1 MAEMSYKTFKN
12 EIRLSRLGM
21 GNMRLPVKMG
31 EPGEPIDY
39 EAAKE
44 IIDQAMKAGINYYDT
59 AYIYHGGKSEEFV
72 GKALKE
78 YTRDSYYVAD
88 KFNYQA
94 NPDYKEQFA
103 QQLNRL
109 EMERIDFYLIHGV
122 QDYFIEEAISC
133 GCISYFDQMKKEGKI
148 RYFGFSFHGTPQA
161 LKKMLGAYSWD
172 FVQIQLNYYDWFFES
187 AKELYE
193 ILTEANIPIM
203 VMEPVH
209 GGLLADL
216 GAEANEILKEEKP
229 DYSIASWALYEILTE
244 ANIPIMVM
252 EPVHGGLLADL
263 GAEANEIL
271 KEEKPDYSIASW
283 AIRWVKSL
291 PGVQVILSGMS
302 DPVQLWDN
310 VKTISETADI
320 TETEKKSLE
329 KAAAIVRANTAV
341 PCTKCRYCVPNC
353 PMELN
358 IPLLLS
364 QYNDAKL
371 SGTWRLNNL
380 ESIVKEKLPS
390 ACISCGTCT
399 GYCPQNF
406 DIPHYMAELAEMM
419 LSLS

>member
-72 GKALKE
+72 GKVLKE
-78 YTRDSYYVAD
+78 YPRDSYYVAD

-109 EMERIDFYLIHGV
+109 GMERIDFYLIHGV
-122 QDYFIEEAISC
+122 QDYFIEEAINC

-161 LKKMLGAYSWD
+161 LKKMLEVYEWD

-216 GAEANEILKEEKP
+216 GAEANGILKEEKP
-229 DYSIASWALYEILTE
+229 D
-244 ANIPIMVM
+244 
-252 EPVHGGLLADL
+252 H
-263 GAEANEIL
+263 
-271 KEEKPDYSIASW
+271 SIASW

>member
-21 GNMRLPVKMG
+21 GNMRLPVKMR

-44 IIDQAMKAGINYYDT
+44 VIDQAMKAGINYYDT

-229 DYSIASWALYEILTE
+229 DYSIASWA
-244 ANIPIMVM
+244 
-252 EPVHGGLLADL
+252 
-263 GAEANEIL
+263 
-271 KEEKPDYSIASW
+271 
-283 AIRWVKSL
+283 IRWVKSL

-371 SGTWRLNNL
+371 SGIWRLNNL
-380 ESIVKEKLPS
+380 ESIVKDKLPS

-406 DIPHYMAELAEMM
+406 DIPHYMTELAEMM

>member
-78 YTRDSYYVAD
+78 YPRDSYYVAD

-94 NPDYKEQFA
+94 NPDYKAQFA

-109 EMERIDFYLIHGV
+109 GMERIDFYLIHGV
-122 QDYFIEEAISC
+122 QDYFIEEAINC

-148 RYFGFSFHGTPQA
+148 RYFGFSFHRTPQA
-161 LKKMLGAYSWD
+161 LKKMLEVYEWD

-216 GAEANEILKEEKP
+216 GAEAN
-229 DYSIASWALYEILTE
+229 
-244 ANIPIMVM
+244 
-252 EPVHGGLLADL
+252 GF
-263 GAEANEIL
+263 L

-406 DIPHYMAELAEMM
+406 DIPHYMAELTDKK
-419 LSLS
+419 

>member
-44 IIDQAMKAGINYYDT
+44 VIDQAMKAGINYYDT

-78 YTRDSYYVAD
+78 YPRDSYYVAD

-193 ILTEANIPIM
+193 ILI
-203 VMEPVH
+203 
-209 GGLLADL
+209 
-216 GAEANEILKEEKP
+216 
-229 DYSIASWALYEILTE
+229 E

>member
-78 YTRDSYYVAD
+78 YPRDSYYVAD

-94 NPDYKEQFA
+94 NPDYKAQFA

-109 EMERIDFYLIHGV
+109 GMERIDFYLIHGV
-122 QDYFIEEAISC
+122 QDYFIEEAINC

-161 LKKMLGAYSWD
+161 LKKMLEVYEWD

-216 GAEANEILKEEKP
+216 GAEAN
-229 DYSIASWALYEILTE
+229 
-244 ANIPIMVM
+244 
-252 EPVHGGLLADL
+252 GF
-263 GAEANEIL
+263 L

-406 DIPHYMAELAEMM
+406 DIPHYMAELTEMM